1 MTKQA
6 RLTWPEPPPLLPEG
20 LTREIFI
27 TLPLG
32 FTLNRDVMAAMIVK
46 GSLSQEDADRLVQED
61 EYRKAIN
68 AVLDYFNY
76 WELRDWGQQV
86 ERTGLWSTPPPFVGT
101 RRDAVWEAVSDKE
114 HLRRT
119 GQFQL
124 LSPLTQAGFT
134 FEEP

>member
-6 RLTWPEPPPLLPEG
+6 RLAWPEPPPPVPKG

-27 TLPLG
+27 NLPLS
-32 FTLNRDVMAAMIVK
+32 FTLNRDVMEAMVTK
-46 GSLSQEDADRLVQED
+46 GSLSQQDADRLVQED

-86 ERTGLWSTPPPFVGT
+86 DRTGRWSTPPSFVGT
-101 RRDAVWEAVSDKE
+101 RRDAVWNAFQERLQSVNGEAARV
-114 HLRRT
+114 
-119 GQFQL
+119 
-124 LSPLTQAGFT
+124 A
-134 FEEP
+134 